1 MGGNDILSQE
11 EIDALLHGVD
21 SGEVETRDT
30 RPAPG
35 EARTFDFTT
44 QDRIV
49 RGRMPTLEMINERF
63 ARYLRNSIFSM
74 LRRTPEISVRGVEM
88 LKFSEYTH
96 SLFVPSSLNL
106 VKVSPLRGTGLIVL
120 DPRLVFTVIDNYFG
134 GDGRFPVKIEG
145 REFTPTEQSVISLLL
160 ERVFQNLIEAWNP
173 VQKLSLERTGMEVNP
188 HFANIVSPTE
198 VVVASKFHI
207 ELDGGGGD
215 LHVTLPYSM
224 LEPLRELLDAG
235 VQSDR
240 VEHDERWARA
250 LREEVED
257 AEVEL
262 TAVFARRTVSL
273 RDLVK
278 ARPGDVLY
286 IDPPERITVLV
297 EDVPAFEASFGRS
310 RGMNAVRIEATK
322 RRRRSAISLTAG
334 GENKLN
340 GEQKQ

>member
-1 MGGNDILSQE
+1 E
-11 EIDALLHGVD
+11 TED
-21 SGEVETRDT
+21 S

-35 EARTFDFTT
+35 EARSFDFAT

-96 SLFVPSSLNL
+96 ALFVPSSLNL

-160 ERVFQNLIEAWNP
+160 ERVFQNLIEARNP
-173 VQKLSLERTGMEVNP
+173 VQKLALERTSMEVKPNC
-188 HFANIVSPTE
+188 ANMVSPRE
-198 VVVASKFHI
+198 VVVAGQSHI
-207 ELDGGGGD
+207 ELEGGGGD
-215 LHVTLPYSM
+215 LDVTLPYSM
-224 LEPLRELLDAG
+224 LEPLGDLLDAG
-235 VQSDR
+235 VQSDS

-257 AEVEL
+257 AEV
-262 TAVFARRTVSL
+262 
-273 RDLVK
+273 
-278 ARPGDVLY
+278 
-286 IDPPERITVLV
+286 
-297 EDVPAFEASFGRS
+297 
-310 RGMNAVRIEATK
+310 
-322 RRRRSAISLTAG
+322 
-334 GENKLN
+334 
-340 GEQKQ
+340 